1 MSKMS
6 TLDLLIR
13 ERLERGEDPI
23 DIAYALDIPVS
34 WVYEVEENSPFA
46 TSNSWPINQLLL

>member
-6 TLDLLIR
+6 ELSILIQ
-13 ERLERGEDPI
+13 ERLERGEEPV

-34 WVYEVEENSPFA
+34 WVYEAMEMVEDSSPYATINS
-46 TSNSWPINQLLL
+46 